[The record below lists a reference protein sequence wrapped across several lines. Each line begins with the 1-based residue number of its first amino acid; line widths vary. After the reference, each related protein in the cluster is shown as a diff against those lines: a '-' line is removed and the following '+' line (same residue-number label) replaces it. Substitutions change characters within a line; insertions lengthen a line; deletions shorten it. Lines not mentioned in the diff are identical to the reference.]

1 MVADVGHEAEG
12 ARAGQEPFDAGGGA
26 GLRVDDPG
34 QAVEGGRRDRLR
46 GVGAEGR
53 GGRCEQDEAVVEYEG
68 VVEQAV
74 VAGWRVDERDVDLAP
89 A

>member
-1 MVADVGHEAEG
+1 
-12 ARAGQEPFDAGGGA
+12 
-26 GLRVDDPG
+26 LRVDDPG

-89 A
+89 AWQSDLFRAAWERPTSG